1 MNINDT
7 STQLLFTTVPIVG
20 ITTEGTGVSGTGFF
34 FSYDLEDGRNVPL
47 LITNHHVLKDVI
59 QGRFVIN
66 LAEGD
71 APSRETISVNF
82 DKSFIEGK
90 KLGELD
96 LVAMPVAPVL
106 SMLEENGKK
115 PFYRSIDS
123 GLIPKKSVL
132 DNLAALEQI
141 TFIGYPSGLYDDY
154 NKTPPSSGK
163 AGLPRPLGTTT
174 RVSASSSLTH
184 LYSRAPAAVP
194 PSSSTRAAIPRPT
207 ELPSAPGFCSWT

>member
-1 MNINDT
+1 MRDH
-7 STQLLFTTVPIVG
+7 QREL
-20 ITTEGTGVSGTGFF
+20 
-34 FSYDLEDGRNVPL
+34 RQ
-47 LITNHHVLKDVI
+47 VI
-59 QGRFVIN
+59 HR
-66 LAEGD
+66 
-71 APSRETISVNF
+71 
-82 DKSFIEGK
+82 GK

-106 SMLEENGKK
+106 SMLEENGKR

-154 NKTPPSSGK
+154 NKTPSSGK

-194 PSSSTRAAIPRPT
+194 PSSSTRQLSHDRRNCHRLQAAVHGRNHSDDY
-207 ELPSAPGFCSWT
+207 EGEE